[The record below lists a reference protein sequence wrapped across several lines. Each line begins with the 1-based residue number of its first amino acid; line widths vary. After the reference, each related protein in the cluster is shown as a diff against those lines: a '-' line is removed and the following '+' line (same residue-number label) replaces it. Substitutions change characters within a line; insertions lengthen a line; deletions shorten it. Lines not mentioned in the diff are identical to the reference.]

1 MCIRDSDI
9 PETIGKKKFADG
21 NSGAACAVYNH
32 AAVLPG
38 FARHLQGIDN
48 TSEND
53 DCSSMLVIM
62 KYGDVQEFLQA
73 FLNFKTAR
81 GGNVFQVNPSESRSD
96 THNRLNDLVR
106 ILCVQAD
113 RKGVDAAEFFE
124 EDSFSLHDRHGS
136 QRADIAKSKDCA
148 AIGNNGLSLLHISAM
163 SARM

>member
-1 MCIRDSDI
+1 
-9 PETIGKKKFADG
+9 
-21 NSGAACAVYNH
+21 
-32 AAVLPG
+32 
-38 FARHLQGIDN
+38 
-48 TSEND
+48 
-53 DCSSMLVIM
+53 MLVIM

-148 AIGNNGLSLLHISAM
+148 AIGNNGNGIRLDCVFISSIRILGNHLTWLSH
-163 SARM
+163 ARCVCESQILS